1 MPVLTH
7 TPCGT
12 TTYDDDDN
20 AAADDDDDNAAAAAD
35 DDDDDDDDGD
45 DVENDDDNDDLAKVV
60 CNTLKFIQGSKIL
73 FLPTIPEHFPCEP
86 VFSNMLEN

>member
-1 MPVLTH
+1 MGTQEKILTIDDS
-7 TPCGT
+7 
-12 TTYDDDDN
+12 DDDDN
-20 AAADDDDDNAAAAAD
+20 DGDDNDDGD
-35 DDDDDDDDGD
+35 DDDDD
-45 DVENDDDNDDLAKVV
+45 VKNDDDDDDLAKVV